1 MTWRSVCVFEKEA
14 CPAHCGNKSFPCT
27 GKTLGAT
34 RVLGEEREGDRESD
48 GWAFQGREER
58 KGEHPLGHTTKP
70 FSLSLPLNPSTN
82 TCKVFNSK
90 CTAALHDNK

>member
-1 MTWRSVCVFEKEA
+1 MFEKEA
-14 CPAHCGNKSFPCT
+14 CAAHCGNRSFPCT

-70 FSLSLPLNPSTN
+70 FSLSLTLNPSTN

-90 CTAALHDNK
+90 CTAVLHDNK